1 MNIANNARRKA
12 SQKKIENAF
21 IELIQDKKVEDVSI
35 TDICS
40 IAKVNRSTFYANYVD
55 IYDLV
60 EKIRERMLN
69 DFFLLYE
76 DEMNHKYNS
85 NDFLKLFQH
94 IKENQMFYHTYFH
107 LNFDLDY
114 IITAY
119 DTDAAKRYY
128 NNEFIEYHMNF
139 FRGGITSI
147 IKMWLANGCD
157 LSCEEM
163 FRIIKTEYQMKV

>member
-85 NDFLKLFQH
+85 ND
-94 IKENQMFYHTYFH
+94 
-107 LNFDLDY
+107 
-114 IITAY
+114 
-119 DTDAAKRYY
+119 
-128 NNEFIEYHMNF
+128 
-139 FRGGITSI
+139 
-147 IKMWLANGCD
+147 
-157 LSCEEM
+157 
-163 FRIIKTEYQMKV
+163 

>member
-1 MNIANNARRKA
+1 
-12 SQKKIENAF
+12 
-21 IELIQDKKVEDVSI
+21 
-35 TDICS
+35 
-40 IAKVNRSTFYANYVD
+40 
-55 IYDLV
+55 
-60 EKIRERMLN
+60 
-69 DFFLLYE
+69 
-76 DEMNHKYNS
+76 
-85 NDFLKLFQH
+85 
-94 IKENQMFYHTYFH
+94 MFYHTYFH